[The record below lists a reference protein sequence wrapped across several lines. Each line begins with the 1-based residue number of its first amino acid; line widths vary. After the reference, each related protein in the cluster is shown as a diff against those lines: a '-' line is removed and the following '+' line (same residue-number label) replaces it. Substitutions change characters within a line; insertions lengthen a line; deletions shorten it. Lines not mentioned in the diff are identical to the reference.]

1 MQNSAVECLNSYLS
15 QRTLQVEFRNITSK
29 IIKMQS
35 DAPQACL
42 LGPILFT
49 LFNYDFPSVALHS
62 KVLIYAGDVKIFN
75 AFNNVS

>member
-1 MQNSAVECLNSYLS
+1 
-15 QRTLQVEFRNITSK
+15 
-29 IIKMQS
+29 MQS

-75 AFNNVS
+75 AFIKVSEFDLLHADFAVLISDAK